1 MIELYG
7 VQYSNYYNKVK
18 FVLLEHGIAFE
29 EIPADL
35 PITDEATLSHT
46 PVGKIPFIRT
56 AEGDLSES
64 QVIVEYL
71 AARYPDKQI
80 LPASPFEAAKV
91 RELVAVLELHLELP
105 ARELYGQMLLG
116 RAASDETKARIER
129 ILTRNIAGFKRIAR
143 FAPYLGGEA
152 WTFADIAA
160 YVSLPPIG
168 LATKTVLGRD
178 MLLEAGID
186 WKTYVKRIEDERPA
200 ARRIAADRKA
210 ATAAL
215 TSSKPV

>member
-1 MIELYG
+1 
-7 VQYSNYYNKVK
+7 
-18 FVLLEHGIAFE
+18 
-29 EIPADL
+29 
-35 PITDEATLSHT
+35 
-46 PVGKIPFIRT
+46 
-56 AEGDLSES
+56 
-64 QVIVEYL
+64 
-71 AARYPDKQI
+71 

-116 RAASDETKARIER
+116 RAASDETKARVER
-129 ILTRNIAGFKRIAR
+129 ILTRNIAGFKRIAK
-143 FAPYLGGEA
+143 FAPYLGGET

-186 WKTYVKRIEDERPA
+186 WKTYVLRIEDERPA
-200 ARRIAADRKA
+200 ARRVAADRKA

-215 TSSKPV
+215 TASKPA

>member
-1 MIELYG
+1 MIELHG

-18 FVLLEHGIAFE
+18 FVLLEQGIAFE

-35 PITDEATLSHT
+35 PITDEATLAHT

-71 AARYPDKQI
+71 SACHPDKRI

-116 RAASDETKARIER
+116 RAVSDETKARIER
-129 ILTRNIAGFKRIAR
+129 ILTRNIAGFKRIAK

-178 MLLEAGID
+178 MLLEADID

-200 ARRIAADRKA
+200 AQRIAADRKA
-210 ATAAL
+210 AMAAL
-215 TSSKPV
+215 TPSKGV